1 MQRVLLS
8 IFLTCLISYPVV
20 ATDCNAKGLSFI
32 KKSVVFVSSTTTKPD
47 DVTHPVVHKG
57 LGPGFIYDKKGHIV
71 IESSSISDVHSI
83 ECSVGALGYWPAV
96 ILGKDPV
103 TGIAVLEM
111 KAPSRV
117 LSALSP
123 VSAQGRVVAGFGDH
137 IFAIG
142 VNPDG
147 SPAIFPGTVSS
158 ALRPIG
164 LLGGGVENLIQTT
177 IYVHRGLD
185 GAPVF
190 TKSGSFI
197 GMAVK
202 TAEEPPPNVG
212 FVLPSSV
219 VKWVVDTIIENGRVT
234 RAYLGAE
241 VANVD
246 STLARLFNLPV
257 EKGALVVRV
266 TPSGPAANA
275 GLMGCKKSLRL
286 GNRLYPIG
294 GDIIVAVD
302 RIPVSSGKA
311 LMEILN
317 QKGPGKTVLVSF
329 YRDRRLRRTNVIL
342 GKR

>member
-1 MQRVLLS
+1 MAW
-8 IFLTCLISYPVV
+8 PVV
-20 ATDCNAKGLSFI
+20 VIDCNAKGLSSI
-32 KKSVVFVSSTTTKPD
+32 KKSVVFVSSTTIKPD
-47 DVTHPVVHKG
+47 DVSHPAVHKG

-71 IESSSISDVHSI
+71 IEFSSISDEHSI
-83 ECSVGALGYWPAV
+83 ECSIGSLGHWPAV
-96 ILGKDPV
+96 ILGRDPV

-117 LSALSP
+117 LSALHP
-123 VSAQGRVVAGFGDH
+123 VSAKGRTVAGFGDH

-147 SPAIFPGTVSS
+147 SSAIFPGAVSS
-158 ALRPIG
+158 GPRPIG

-190 TKSGSFI
+190 TKNGSFI
-197 GMAVK
+197 GMAIK

-212 FVLPSSV
+212 YVLPCSV
-219 VKWVVDTIIENGRVT
+219 LKWVVDTIIENGQVT

-241 VANVD
+241 VVKVD

-257 EKGALVVRV
+257 DKGALVVRV
-266 TPSGPAANA
+266 NPSGPAARA
-275 GLMGCKKSLRL
+275 GLVGCKKSLRL

-302 RIPVSSGKA
+302 RVPVSSGKA

-317 QKGPGKTVLVSF
+317 RKGAGKTVLVSF
-329 YRDRRLRRTNVIL
+329 YRDGRLRRTNVVL